1 MDVFVLNDETQYNTY
16 GFRIPNAGLRLER
29 FKINPVML
37 DDHYNSTNSVIGKWK
52 NIRIQGNQLMAEPE
66 FDIEDE
72 NAKTIKGKVDR
83 GFIKGVSI
91 GIIFDRE
98 KMKIGAD
105 GKLFLSEA
113 EVLEASIVAIPSN
126 AGALRLY
133 APQTHELMSEEDVKL
148 CLSALTEKNTLN
160 KETNME
166 KLILTAVALSA
177 LGLDTGADAQKIS
190 EAIGQL
196 DRKYQAEKTA
206 REALQAKLDKQQET
220 QANDLVDKAISDGK
234 LTAETKNDFLE
245 IAKNNY
251 ELAVKILAGI
261 PAKKSLSGSISN
273 PNKGGEVKSLDDFL
287 KLSLEEQLAFKEH
300 NPEAYKALL
309 K

>member
-29 FKINPVML
+29 FKSNPVML
-37 DDHYNSTNSVIGKWK
+37 YDHYNSTNSVIGKWK

-91 GIIFDRE
+91 GIIFDRQ
-98 KMKIGAD
+98 KMQIGAD